1 MKTLH
6 DIMNGAL
13 KAAFIQEVVPE
24 ADDLVILDNQVLATK
39 EEVTECYYGN
49 MLIQP
54 VIVKEFSTQEVQEWV
69 NNQYVNDMI
78 ERYIEGWQ

>member
-1 MKTLH
+1 METLR
-6 DIMNGAL
+6 DIMNDAL

-24 ADDLVILDNQVLATK
+24 ADDLIIQDNQVLATK
-39 EEVTECYYGN
+39 DEVTECYYGN
-49 MLIQP
+49 MLIQS

>member
-1 MKTLH
+1 METLH
-6 DIMNGAL
+6 DIMNDAL

-39 EEVTECYYGN
+39 DEVTECYYGN

-69 NNQYVNDMI
+69 NDKYVNDLI

>member
-6 DIMNGAL
+6 DIMNDAL

-24 ADDLVILDNQVLATK
+24 ADDLVIWDNQVLATK

-69 NNQYVNDMI
+69 NDHYVKDLI

>member
-1 MKTLH
+1 METLH
-6 DIMNGAL
+6 DIMNDAL

-24 ADDLVILDNQVLATK
+24 ADDLIIWDNQVLATK
-39 EEVTECYYGN
+39 DEVTECYYGN

>member
-1 MKTLH
+1 METLH
-6 DIMNGAL
+6 DIMNEAL

-24 ADDLVILDNQVLATK
+24 ADDLIIWDNQVLATK

>member
-1 MKTLH
+1 METLH
-6 DIMNGAL
+6 DIMNDAL

-24 ADDLVILDNQVLATK
+24 ADDLVIWDNQVLATK

>member
-1 MKTLH
+1 METLR
-6 DIMNGAL
+6 DIMNDAL

-39 EEVTECYYGN
+39 DEVTECYYGN

-69 NNQYVNDMI
+69 NNQYVNDLI